1 MRLLAYAAMAAS
13 LWGGA
18 TTLPAAAQS
27 IEVNEESVNR
37 QLDLAGRQRML
48 AQRMAKQFCYAR
60 SGVEVMENV
69 DELRKAHD
77 LFARTHRG
85 LVHGD
90 DEQGLFEE
98 GDASVVAT
106 WGDVDMIWAMAD
118 RTYAD
123 MLSGEVVS
131 PEDFGNTM
139 KLSSELVS
147 RANDLVSQIRTVYG
161 EHMGD
166 VGHGGALLVDLYG
179 RQRMLSQKLSKEVC
193 LAAYRHDVDATRAE
207 LDATIK
213 VFDNSINAFID
224 GLAIA
229 GIPQAPTPEIEAQLR
244 LARDIWVP
252 VRPTAVSVAR
262 GRATSLSELGAFNRE
277 MDRFLVEMNKAVGM
291 LASHQSA
298 QPGA

>member
-1 MRLLAYAAMAAS
+1 MNWTVSAALAGMV
-13 LWGGA
+13 LGGLTGVPA
-18 TTLPAAAQS
+18 TAQNV
-27 IEVNEESVNR
+27 EVSEESVNR
-37 QLDLAGRQRML
+37 KLDLAGRQRML
-48 AQRMAKQFCYAR
+48 AQRMAKQLCYAR
-60 SGVEVMENV
+60 SGVDVMENV
-69 DELRKAHD
+69 EELQKAHG
-77 LFARTHRG
+77 LFDSTHRG

-98 GDASVVAT
+98 GDASVIAT

-118 RTYAD
+118 RTYED

-131 PEDFGNTM
+131 PEDFANTI
-139 KLSSELVS
+139 KVSSELVS
-147 RANDLVSQIRTVYG
+147 RANDFVAQLRTVYG

-166 VGHGGALLVDLYG
+166 VGHGGALLIDLYG

-193 LAAYRHDVDATRAE
+193 LAAYGHDVDATRTE
-207 LDATIK
+207 LDATIA
-213 VFDNSINAFID
+213 VFDNSINAFVD

-229 GIPQAPTPEIEAQLR
+229 GIPPAPSPEIEAQLR

-262 GRATSLSELGAFNRE
+262 GRAASLSDLSTFNRE